1 MDMFKKLF
9 NNSYQ
14 YAAWYCSLEDFRF
27 VSAQRDALLHFYI
40 MNQILVEANDINEKW
55 AKTQQVRMNGLL
67 QLYRSKGGSLG
78 DEED

>member
-1 MDMFKKLF
+1 
-9 NNSYQ
+9 
-14 YAAWYCSLEDFRF
+14 
-27 VSAQRDALLHFYI
+27 

-55 AKTQQVRMNGLL
+55 AKTQQARMNGLL

>member
-1 MDMFKKLF
+1 
-9 NNSYQ
+9 
-14 YAAWYCSLEDFRF
+14 
-27 VSAQRDALLHFYI
+27 

-67 QLYRSKGGSLG
+67 QLYRSKGGSFG